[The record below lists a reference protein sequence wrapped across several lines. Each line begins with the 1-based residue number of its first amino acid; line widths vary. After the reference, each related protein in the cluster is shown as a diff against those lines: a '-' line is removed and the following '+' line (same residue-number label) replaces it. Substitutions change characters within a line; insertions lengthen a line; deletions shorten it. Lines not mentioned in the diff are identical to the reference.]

1 MFPTTFDVHGLLL
14 LLSQGLYESI
24 NAHGAADH
32 MIFYGQ
38 QENASTTKPRSA
50 IFRGING
57 LFFCLVAM
65 RTGLPVV
72 AVSSLFGASE
82 QTGGRAF
89 TTWVTFLYGAL
100 RPFVRLPEVDEV
112 WSSETGS
119 TAPSN
124 FKNRGMGKVV
134 IILDATEI
142 ETFRVWH
149 TDLAYYIFSPYKKRP
164 TGKLLI
170 GVTPGGS
177 ICFISHLYGGR
188 ISDTELVHRSGVI
201 QELESKGFGGC
212 EGYQV
217 MADRGFNAI
226 GVQLLEIG
234 MSLVAPPWSRQGE
247 EQFQADD
254 AKYTQEVANV
264 RIHVERAIGALKE
277 WKICETKFC
286 STRMDIV
293 STAVCVCGALVNMLN
308 EPFVSNLH

>member
-1 MFPTTFDVHGLLL
+1 M
-14 LLSQGLYESI
+14 LSQGLYNSI
-24 NAHGAADH
+24 NAHGAADN

-38 QENASTTKPRSA
+38 EESTSTIKPKPA
-50 IFRGING
+50 TFRGLNG
-57 LFFCLVAM
+57 LFFCLMAM
-65 RTGLPVV
+65 RTGLSVV
-72 AVSSLFGASE
+72 SVSSLFGVSE

-100 RPFVRLPEVDEV
+100 RPFVRLPEVHEV
-112 WSSETGS
+112 WDSETGS
-119 TAPSN
+119 TAPVN

-149 TDLAYYIFSPYKKRP
+149 TDLAYYMFSPYKKRP
-164 TGKLLI
+164 TGKILI
-170 GVTPGGS
+170 GVTPAGA
-177 ICFISHLYGGR
+177 ICFISHMYGGR
-188 ISDTELVHRSGVI
+188 ISDTELVQRSGVI
-201 QELESKGFGGC
+201 QDLEGKGFGSC
-212 EGYQV
+212 EGFQV
-217 MADRGFNAI
+217 MADRGSNAI

-247 EQFQADD
+247 EQFLADD

-277 WKICETKFC
+277 WKICERKFC

-293 STAVCVCGALVNMLN
+293 STAVRVCGALVNMTN
-308 EPFVSNLH
+308 EPFISNLD